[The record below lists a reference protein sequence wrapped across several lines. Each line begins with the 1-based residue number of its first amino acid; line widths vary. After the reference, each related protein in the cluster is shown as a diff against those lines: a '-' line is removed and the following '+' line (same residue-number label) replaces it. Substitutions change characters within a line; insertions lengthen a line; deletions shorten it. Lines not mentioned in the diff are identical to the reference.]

1 MTRALIPKVGRTP
14 WSGRVPLAPLFARPN
29 QSRGIPERPTGGAA
43 ADQGVRPTTNA
54 AHSIVR
60 KVRGIGLA
68 TGGRW
73 LIGLVAALV
82 ADAALLVTA
91 FAQST
96 PFQADSNRGAR
107 LFGDLSCA
115 TCHNVNGRGGNSA
128 PDLGRLADRN
138 FTPAALAATMWN
150 HAPAMWSAMS
160 ASGVHAGDVNEQAAA
175 DLFAYFYSMRFFEK
189 PGDAARGKRVFDA
202 RGCSKCHGL
211 TQEIQ
216 PGIEPVSRWQ
226 ALNHPFALSEAMWNH
241 MRPMLAAT
249 GKRVAWP
256 ELSSQDLSDLLVY
269 LRNLPMARAS
279 VPDFQITLGE
289 TGRSLF
295 REKGCAGCHGS
306 DTALAGRIRGSTMT
320 EIAAAM
326 WNHGPRMAAI
336 DAPPAVFQPGEMREL
351 LSYVWAQ
358 QFFEDA
364 HDAARGRRVFVSKG
378 CAGCHEGASAAAPN
392 LAGGA
397 RHFSGPVMTAVL
409 WRHGP
414 AMLERMKASGVKWPR
429 LSAED
434 MSGLIA
440 YLNLPG
446 KEKR

>member
-1 MTRALIPKVGRTP
+1 MTRPNAVGRTP
-14 WSGRVPLAPLFARPN
+14 RSARVPPDPLFAQPSQPRSPLAATW
-29 QSRGIPERPTGGAA
+29 SRLSNPSRLLILPFAA
-43 ADQGVRPTTNA
+43 ATLALT
-54 AHSIVR
+54 AH
-60 KVRGIGLA
+60 
-68 TGGRW
+68 
-73 LIGLVAALV
+73 
-82 ADAALLVTA
+82 
-91 FAQST
+91 AQPT

-107 LFGDLSCA
+107 LFGNLSCA
-115 TCHNVNGRGGNSA
+115 ACHNVNGRGGNTA
-128 PDLGRLADRN
+128 PDLGRLADRS

-160 ASGVHAGDVNEQAAA
+160 ARGVRAGDVDQQAAA
-175 DLFAYFYSMRFFEK
+175 DLFAYFYSIRFFEK

-211 TQEIQ
+211 TQQIQ

-226 ALNHPFALSEAMWNH
+226 SLNHPFALSEAMWNH

-249 GKRVAWP
+249 GAKRVAWP
-256 ELSSQDLSDLLVY
+256 ALSAPDLSDLLVY
-269 LRNLPMARAS
+269 LRNLSTSRAS
-279 VPDFQITLGE
+279 APDFEITLGE
-289 TGRSLF
+289 NGPSLF
-295 REKGCAGCHGS
+295 REKGCANCHGS

-326 WNHGPRMAAI
+326 WNHGPRMAAL

-364 HDAARGRRVFVSKG
+364 RDPARGRRVFVAKG
-378 CAGCHEGASAAAPN
+378 CASCHESAASRSPSGGAPN
-392 LAGGA
+392 LASGS

-414 AMLERMKASGVKWPR
+414 AMLQRMQATGVPWPR
-429 LSAED
+429 LSADD
-434 MSGLIA
+434 MSALIA
-440 YLNLPG
+440 YLNLSN